1 MKATDGIIKKLHA
14 QKLEITKLIS
24 MFLIASINSGHD
36 KGVLNNLTQ
45 SLKQN
50 EEITKI
56 IEQWDD

>member
-1 MKATDGIIKKLHA
+1 MKATDAIIKKLHA

-24 MFLIASINSGHD
+24 MVLIASINSGYD
-36 KGVLNNLTQ
+36 KGVLNNMTQ
-45 SLKQN
+45 ALKQN